1 MEIRWHILL
10 IIAGASI
17 VTFIPRVLPLMVLSR
32 MKIPAWAMQWLNN
45 VPVAVMAAL
54 VGQEL
59 LLSDGTFSLLEDSTK
74 ILAAIPTF
82 LVALL
87 TRSLLGTVVTGI
99 LSMLLLRMVY

>member
-1 MEIRWHILL
+1 
-10 IIAGASI
+10 
-17 VTFIPRVLPLMVLSR
+17 
-32 MKIPAWAMQWLNN
+32 
-45 VPVAVMAAL
+45 